1 MFGFEAKK
9 INVRPLSKDLFVI
22 NMDMGEQT
30 TAAGVV
36 IASDDGKAHGVKPRW
51 AEVYKVGTDCEINVK
66 EGQWVLIEH
75 GRWTRKIKIDD
86 GNGEKEFQKVE
97 VKSVMAVADQRPN
110 DFYIGQEFSNGS
122 SLNINPEDFLPQN
135 LSRVS

>member
-1 MFGFEAKK
+1 MNTVEGKLIPLNDNILVVDMNFEEQKTASG
-9 INVRPLSKDLFVI
+9 IVI
-22 NMDMGEQT
+22 Q
-30 TAAGVV
+30 
-36 IASDDGKAHGVKPRW
+36 SDDGKAHGVKPRW
-51 AEVYKVGTDCEINVK
+51 AEVYKVGERCEIAVK
-66 EGQWVLIEH
+66 PGQWVLIEH
-75 GRWTRKIKIDD
+75 GRWSRKIKIDD
-86 GNGEKEFQKVE
+86 GQGEKEFQKVE